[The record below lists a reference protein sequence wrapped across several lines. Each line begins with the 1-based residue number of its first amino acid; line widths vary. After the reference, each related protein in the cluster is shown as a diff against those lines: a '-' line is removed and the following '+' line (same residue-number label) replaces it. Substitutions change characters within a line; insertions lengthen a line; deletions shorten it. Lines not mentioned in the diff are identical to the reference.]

1 MRAIRL
7 RRVVFL
13 QSPRILEA
21 ETRRYE
27 ERTRRSFELFK
38 RARESTPFGV
48 HSNYRVTDPYPIYGR
63 KGVGSRIWDADGN
76 EYLDFNMGFGALVV
90 GHAHPVL
97 VEAISERLASGT
109 MLGLEFEDSDKL
121 ARVLKERFDLDLV
134 RFSSTGMEATT
145 AAMRIAR
152 AHTGRNKIVK
162 FEGCYHGSHD
172 SVLVSVKPRKGK
184 TGSPTHPIPVPASL
198 GTPKEALKNTIVAP
212 FNDLESTRAIV
223 EEKDDD
229 FAGIILEPIPMN
241 MGFIMPQKGFL
252 EGLREICDE
261 YNSVLIFDE
270 VKTCGKYYGGASE
283 RFGVKPDLKVLGK
296 AIGGGFPLSAV
307 AGKEEVMEEI
317 VPGVVSHAGTFN
329 SNPLAITAGLVT
341 LTKILTRSAFADIT
355 KLSQRLA
362 SAYSDIV
369 KDNRLPAIIS
379 SDGIS
384 GAISFSAKPILNW
397 RDFQRSSVGKWFLY
411 YLMMLNRGII
421 PAGTGPDEQ
430 WTISV
435 QHSNDDIATHI
446 EAFKE
451 VAPAL
456 KEFEAEM
463 PIVEAI

>member
-1 MRAIRL
+1 VI
-7 RRVVFL
+7 FL
-13 QSPRILEA
+13 ESRRILEA
-21 ETRRYE
+21 ETKRYE

-38 RARESTPFGV
+38 QTRESTPFGV
-48 HSNYRVTDPYPIYGR
+48 HSNYRLTDPYPIYGR
-63 KGVGSRIWDADGN
+63 KGVGSKIWDVDGN

-97 VEAISERLASGT
+97 RQAISERLVSGT
-109 MLGLEFEDSDKL
+109 ILGLEFEDSDKL
-121 ARVLKERFDLDLV
+121 GRVLKERFNVDLV
-134 RFSSTGMEATT
+134 RFSSTGMEAAM

-152 AHTGRNKIVK
+152 AHTGRNKILK

-172 SVLVSVKPRKGK
+172 SVLVSVKPKKGK
-184 TGSPTHPIPVPASL
+184 AGSPTRPFPVPASL
-198 GTPKEALKNTIVAP
+198 GIPKETLKNTIVAP

-229 FAGIILEPIPMN
+229 FAGMILEPIPMN
-241 MGFIMPQKGFL
+241 MGFIMPRKGFL

-270 VKTCGKYYGGASE
+270 IKTCGKYYGGASE
-283 RFGVKPDLKVLGK
+283 RFGVEPDLKVLGK

-307 AGKEEVMEEI
+307 AGKKEVMEEI

-341 LTKILTRSAFADIT
+341 LTKILTRNAFAGIAE
-355 KLSQRLA
+355 LGQRLS

-369 KDNRLPAIIS
+369 KDKHLTAIIS
-379 SDGIS
+379 SDGVS
-384 GAISFSAKPILNW
+384 GALSFSAKPILNW
-397 RDFQRSSVGKWFLY
+397 RDFQRSDVGKWFLY

-421 PAGTGPDEQ
+421 AAGTGPDEQ
-430 WTISV
+430 WTLSV
-435 QHSNDDIATHI
+435 QHSSDDIATHI
-446 EAFKE
+446 ETFKE

-456 KEFEAEM
+456 KEFGAEM
-463 PIVEAI
+463 PIVEAV